1 MSIQSI
7 RHRSRDKFIVEFDAK
22 GVSVEDLQRKS
33 GNLRSALRSQI
44 ESLSEK
50 ERDPGIIEVVFS
62 QSVLPQKIN
71 YSHVCDLAR
80 KAGDFVIGRSK
91 SNLLIQNISHFPHML
106 VAGTSGYGKSY
117 FLKQMTLNL
126 IENTPNLQVYIFDF
140 KEGVSFKLFKKLPNI
155 KVYTDILQSN
165 SILDSLKAEMTTR
178 LKLTATQDEET
189 IDLKKHSKDPILIII
204 DECSMLF
211 SPSKTDSIKR
221 DISIK
226 ATEVVDEIAKLGRA
240 ARFNLVLGNQK
251 ILKQTIDTR
260 IQENLL
266 GRICFKV
273 PSISGSNMV
282 LNNKSAAYLPNI
294 KGRAIYNFNEINE
307 EVQTPCLDTN
317 ELKSRI
323 DKIYS
328 EFKNQKRN
336 LRSAMLGHK
345 ILKNKAQLR
354 DLK

>member
-1 MSIQSI
+1 M
-7 RHRSRDKFIVEFDAK
+7 
-22 GVSVEDLQRKS
+22 
-33 GNLRSALRSQI
+33 
-44 ESLSEK
+44 
-50 ERDPGIIEVVFS
+50 
-62 QSVLPQKIN
+62 
-71 YSHVCDLAR
+71 
-80 KAGDFVIGRSK
+80 
-91 SNLLIQNISHFPHML
+91 
-106 VAGTSGYGKSY
+106 
-117 FLKQMTLNL
+117 
-126 IENTPNLQVYIFDF
+126 
-140 KEGVSFKLFKKLPNI
+140 
-155 KVYTDILQSN
+155 
-165 SILDSLKAEMTTR
+165 
-178 LKLTATQDEET
+178 
-189 IDLKKHSKDPILIII
+189 III

-317 ELKSRI
+317 ELKS
-323 DKIYS
+323 
-328 EFKNQKRN
+328 
-336 LRSAMLGHK
+336 
-345 ILKNKAQLR
+345 
-354 DLK
+354 